1 MMMMIL
7 MVCASIDQS
16 SQGALQNTCPGN
28 VPKIH
33 RKTPGMMSCFSN
45 LQARHFIKNVD
56 HRSCFP
62 VDTFF
67 T

>member
-1 MMMMIL
+1 MMMIL
-7 MVCASIDQS
+7 MVCASIDNQ
-16 SQGALQNTCPGN
+16 SQGVLQNTRPGT
-28 VPKIH
+28 VRKIH
-33 RKTPGMMSCFSN
+33 RKKPGMMSCFSN

-56 HRSCFP
+56 HRICFP